1 MALHVAMAPMSPDGF
16 AAQRGYEAARMP
28 GYFCSKPASIR
39 PSASCKSIP
48 MEPVT
53 IPREPRLLQAVHVP
67 APPWTL
73 QAPAPVRWSDPPRHA
88 SPSPARQSPVRQ
100 SPVRPS
106 WAPSSA
112 RLRAELTEPAEP
124 TESAE
129 PRPATPSSLWPEGG
143 GRIRLPCKALE
154 AKSSP
159 ERPKVEVPEE
169 RTPEGVKTRRPPQRP
184 VKARHELRQH
194 INARIRPR
202 SNSRGL
208 WATRGPSRWDFI
220 KLDVRAPCVDVV
232 SWALG
237 TLFLGK
243 SA

>member
-28 GYFCSKPASIR
+28 GYFCSKPAAIR

-53 IPREPRLLQAVHVP
+53 IPMEPRLLQAVHVP

-73 QAPAPVRWSDPPRHA
+73 QAPGPIRRSEPPRHA
-88 SPSPARQSPVRQ
+88 SPSAVRP

-112 RLRAELTEPAEP
+112 RLRAELTEPTEPAE
-124 TESAE
+124 SVE

-159 ERPKVEVPEE
+159 ERPKMEVPEE

-184 VKARHELRQH
+184 VKAPHELRQH
-194 INARIRPR
+194 M
-202 SNSRGL
+202 G
-208 WATRGPSRWDFI
+208 GCQD
-220 KLDVRAPCVDVV
+220 
-232 SWALG
+232 
-237 TLFLGK
+237 
-243 SA
+243 

>member
-28 GYFCSKPASIR
+28 GYFCSKSAAIR
-39 PSASCKSIP
+39 PSASCKSMP

-53 IPREPRLLQAVHVP
+53 IPMEPRLQAVHVP

-73 QAPAPVRWSDPPRHA
+73 QAPAPVRWSEPPRHA
-88 SPSPARQSPVRQ
+88 SPSPALQ

-106 WAPSSA
+106 LAPSRA

-124 TESAE
+124 AEPAE
-129 PRPATPSSLWPEGG
+129 PRPATPSSLWPAGG
-143 GRIRLPCKALE
+143 GRIRLPCKTVQFQSLGGKVLTRATQSR
-154 AKSSP
+154 SSGGQ
-159 ERPKVEVPEE
+159 E

-194 INARIRPR
+194 
-202 SNSRGL
+202 
-208 WATRGPSRWDFI
+208 
-220 KLDVRAPCVDVV
+220 V
-232 SWALG
+232 
-237 TLFLGK
+237 
-243 SA
+243 